1 MMDTYT
7 IIMIFIII
15 GLVGLGIGIAL
26 IIIGSSK
33 KEKVNKK
40 SNNNSKKVSGN
51 DSITA
56 GYAYKDGKNKDI
68 AKKDIFDFMEF
79 DKIVDDMIV
88 QEKKG
93 KYIMVLQ
100 CKGINYDLMS
110 EVEQLS
116 VEEGFVTFL
125 NTLKFPIQLYVQA
138 RAINLDKSLNIY
150 KDSVKVLDTKYNDSV
165 EKYNQAAKNVSLDAS
180 KLDNAQMQKE
190 KFANMLDYA
199 KDITRYVEKMS
210 LNKHMLQRK
219 FYVVYSYNKAEI
231 NSSSNFNAHEVQD
244 ICRRELFTRGQT
256 LISALATCSVNA
268 KMLNSNELAELLYVS
283 YNRDD
288 EKLIDIKTALDS
300 GFYRLYSTSK
310 DIMQKR
316 DELMLKEIKSEAM
329 NRVKSAIDETME
341 HQEKK
346 SPEELIEE
354 YEENVDREAV
364 NIIRGSNINADAK
377 KRLIENIAQKHV
389 LGVEARQQA
398 RKVVQESIAQQQQK
412 EITEKDENKENVS
425 NDDQQKNKEENI
437 TNEENK
443 NTVDNIN
450 ENKEADKVDLK
461 ENNTAS
467 DENESII

>member
-116 VEEGFVTFL
+116 VEEGFV
-125 NTLKFPIQLYVQA
+125 TLKFPIQLYVQA